1 MQSLSGALL
10 SIQSTSSDLL
20 RSSRSTSAS
29 KLSGLT
35 VLLSLTVRF
44 MDYIYIGTGFTTMRR
59 ETTIELLQLCEAVS
73 VSYLDEVEQLRIWHT
88 LLDLSFSNTTTGK
101 VLALLKKA
109 WYRFKTDKY
118 SLQGKL
124 PEGAT
129 GA

>member
-1 MQSLSGALL
+1 MKPTMQSLSGALL

-20 RSSRSTSAS
+20 RSSRSTSAT
-29 KLSGLT
+29 KLSGGATQDMAHSVGL
-35 VLLSLTVRF
+35 
-44 MDYIYIGTGFTTMRR
+44 
-59 ETTIELLQLCEAVS
+59 ELLQLCEAES
-73 VSYLDEVEQLRIWHT
+73 VSYLDELA
-88 LLDLSFSNTTTGK
+88 SNTTTQDMAK
-101 VLALLKKA
+101 SVLALLKKA